1 MSTSVPLRKLG
12 RDGPLVSSIVNILG
26 FGSMGLSMA
35 YGALPPDPERHQIL
49 SRCVSLGSTHIDTA
63 NLASTPSLRSEIFLA
78 TKFGITHDPITGE
91 THACGT
97 KDHIQTCLKKS
108 FQLLGVPVIDLVYVH
123 RIDKTVPIEETVAAL
138 KEFID
143 AGKVRYI
150 GLSEASADTIRR
162 AHRVHPISAVQV
174 EFSPFA
180 REIEENG
187 VLEVCRELGIAVVA
201 YSPLG
206 RGLLTGKY
214 RSREDFEEKDMRRL
228 MPRFS
233 EENFPKNLKLVE
245 RIVELAGRKGC
256 TPGQLTL
263 AWILAQGEDFFVIPG
278 TKRIAMLEENVGA
291 AQVQL
296 TAEEVAEIRKYSDEC
311 EPAGERSWKPH
322 LAYSD
327 SAPLKS

>member
-12 RDGPLVSSIVNILG
+12 RDGPLVSCIG

-49 SRCVSLGSTHIDTA
+49 SRCVSLSSTHIDTA
-63 NLASTPSLRSEIFLA
+63 NSYGDSEALIGRWLASTPSLRSEIFLA

-91 THACGT
+91 THACNT
-97 KDHIQTCLKKS
+97 KDYIQAY
-108 FQLLGVPVIDLVYVH
+108 LVYVH

-150 GLSEASADTIRR
+150 GLSEASANTIRR
-162 AHRVHPISAVQV
+162 AHKVHPISAVQV

-187 VLEVCRELGIAVVA
+187 VLEVCRELGIAIVA

-245 RIVELAGRKGC
+245 RIVELAAKKGC

-322 LAYSD
+322 LAYAD
-327 SAPLKS
+327 SAPLES